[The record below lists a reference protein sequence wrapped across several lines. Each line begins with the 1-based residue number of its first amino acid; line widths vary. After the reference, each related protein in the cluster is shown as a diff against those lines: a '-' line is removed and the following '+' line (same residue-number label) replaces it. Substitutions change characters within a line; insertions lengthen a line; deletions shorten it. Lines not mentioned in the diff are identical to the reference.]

1 MPFNSD
7 NLMIFLTVLEKGSFS
22 AAARALHRVP
32 SAVSMAIANLEA
44 ELGFLLFER
53 HTREPKPTEKALA
66 LAPYARNIVDNLWQL
81 NVFSR
86 ELTQGVES
94 TLTIGIAE
102 GINPDLLFDALKIL
116 SQRYPLMHVE
126 LMTAPQDD
134 ILPLLHQNHIQLA
147 IAFGGISVN
156 SQEQF
161 HCIGYES
168 LVATI
173 SSKHPSIGHSA
184 SLYMEDLVQTR
195 QIIIT
200 SFQHQLSDIRAVV
213 ATNYWRTDNFSMAL
227 GLVEAGMGWGNL
239 PLSLIKNKL
248 QQGSLKRL
256 EFKNTPNGLE
266 LPIHI
271 VCLKGQVLKRGA
283 QECIELL
290 KANNQLMQSSRV

>member
-1 MPFNSD
+1 MPFNSE
-7 NLMIFLTVLEKGSFS
+7 NLTIFLTVLEKGSFS

-53 HTREPKPTEKALA
+53 HTREPKPTEKALS
-66 LAPYARNIVDNLWQL
+66 LEPYARTIVDNLRQL

-94 TLTIGIAE
+94 ILTIGIAE
-102 GINPDLLFDALKIL
+102 GINPNLLFDSLKTL

-134 ILPLLHQNHIQLA
+134 ILSLLHQNRLHLA

-156 SQEQF
+156 AQEQF
-161 HCIGYES
+161 QCIGYEL

-173 SSKHPSIGHSA
+173 SAAHPSIKQAS

-195 QIIIT
+195 QIVIT
-200 SFQHQLSDIRAVV
+200 SFEHELSDIRAVV
-213 ATNYWRTDNFSMAL
+213 ASNYWRIDNFAMAL

-239 PLSLIKNKL
+239 PISLIKDKL
-248 QQGSLKRL
+248 KHGTLKRL

-290 KANNQLMQSSRV
+290 KSNNQVIKVPRV